1 MPRIKGLN
9 INMNSMTA
17 LKSRELIVSE
27 VAENLIASEIIKIAN
42 EVNEKIKK
50 GEKIYNLTIGDFNS
64 NIFPIP
70 QGLKAEIIKAYEN
83 NQTNYP
89 QANGIPELRKSVSYY
104 LKRKGNLD
112 YNENQILISA
122 GARPLIYATFTAL
135 LDKGDTVIYPVP
147 SWNNNHY
154 THLSSCK
161 KVELE
166 TTPEN
171 KFMPSA
177 NDLKPYLSEAT
188 LIALCSPLNP
198 TGTMFS
204 KEGLEEICDLIL
216 EENASREE
224 GRKPLYLMYD
234 QIYWGLTMS
243 GNKHYDPVSLRPEMR
258 NYTIYVDGISK
269 AFASTGVR
277 VGWAFG
283 PQKIIDKMRALLSH
297 VGAWSPKAEQVAT
310 AKFLERED
318 ETNQYLEW
326 INKSVAERLA
336 GFYNG
341 FQSLKNEGF
350 AVDAIAPQGAMY
362 LTVQFSLH
370 GYKTAQGK
378 KLATTQDITSYLL
391 DEAKTALVPFYAFGT
406 SPESNWYRL
415 SIGTIKTEE
424 IEQVIAQLRL
434 ALSKLNKG

>member
-1 MPRIKGLN
+1 M
-9 INMNSMTA
+9 MNSMTVA
-17 LKSRELIVSE
+17 NTRPLIVSE

-42 EVNEKIKK
+42 EVNEKIKG
-50 GEKIYNLTIGDFNS
+50 GEKIHNLTIGDFNS

-70 QGLKAEIIKAYEN
+70 DGLKAEIIKAYEN

-89 QANGIPELRKSVSYY
+89 AANGIAELRKAVSKY

-112 YNENQILISA
+112 YNENQVLIAA
-122 GARPLIYATFTAL
+122 GARPVIYATFTAL
-135 LDKGDTVIYPVP
+135 LDPGDTVIYPVP

-161 KVELE
+161 KVEIE
-166 TTPEN
+166 AKAEN

-177 NDLKPYLSEAT
+177 KDIKPHLKEAT

-198 TGTMFS
+198 TGTMFT
-204 KEGLEEICDLIL
+204 KEGLEQICDLIL
-216 EENASREE
+216 EENATREE

-243 GNKHYDPVSLRPEMR
+243 GNKHYDPVGLRPEMR
-258 NYTIYVDGISK
+258 NYTIYIDGISK

-277 VGWAFG
+277 VGWTFG

-297 VGAWSPKAEQVAT
+297 VGAWAPKAEQVAT
-310 AKFLERED
+310 AVFLEHENEVD
-318 ETNQYLEW
+318 EYLTW
-326 INKSVAERLA
+326 INKNVSERLA

-341 FQSLKNEGF
+341 FQQLKAEGF
-350 AVDAIAPQGAMY
+350 EVDAIAPQGAMY

-370 GYKTAQGK
+370 GYKTETGK
-378 KLATTQDITSYLL
+378 KLSTTQDITTYLL

-415 SIGTIKTEE
+415 SIGTVKTEDIE
-424 IEQVIAQLRL
+424 KVIEQLRV
-434 ALSKLNKG
+434 ALSKLSK

>member
-1 MPRIKGLN
+1 
-9 INMNSMTA
+9 MNTMAATST
-17 LKSRELIVSE
+17 RELIVSE

-42 EVNEKIKK
+42 EVNEKIKS

-64 NIFPIP
+64 TIFPIP
-70 QGLKAEIIKAYEN
+70 DGLKTEIIKAYEN

-89 QANGIPELRKSVSYY
+89 QANGIPELRKAVAKY
-104 LKRKGNLD
+104 LKRKGHLE

-161 KVELE
+161 KVEIE
-166 TTPEN
+166 TTADN

-188 LIALCSPLNP
+188 VVALCSPLNP

-216 EENASREE
+216 EENAKRDD

-234 QIYWGLTMS
+234 QIYWGLTMT

-258 NYTIYVDGISK
+258 NYTIYIDGISK

-297 VGAWSPKAEQVAT
+297 VGAWAPKAEQVAT
-310 AKFLERED
+310 AVFLEKENEVD
-318 ETNQYLEW
+318 AYSEW
-326 INKSVAERLA
+326 INKNVAERLA

-341 FQSLKNEGF
+341 FQALKNEGF

-362 LTVQFSLH
+362 LTVQFMLH
-370 GYKTAQGK
+370 GYKTETGK
-378 KLATTQDITSYLL
+378 TLETTQDITSYLL
-391 DEAKTALVPFYAFGT
+391 EEAKTALVPFYAFGT
-406 SPESNWYRL
+406 PTESNWYRL
-415 SIGTIKTEE
+415 SIGTVK
-424 IEQVIAQLRL
+424 IEDIEKVIGQLRI
-434 ALSKLNKG
+434 ALSKLSK

>member
-1 MPRIKGLN
+1 
-9 INMNSMTA
+9 MNTMAVPST
-17 LKSRELIVSE
+17 RELIVSE
-27 VAENLIASEIIKIAN
+27 VAENLIASEIIKISN
-42 EVNEKIKK
+42 EVNEKIKN

-64 NIFPIP
+64 GIFPIP
-70 QGLKAEIIKAYEN
+70 DGLKAEIIKAYEN

-89 QANGIPELRKSVSYY
+89 QANGIPELRKAVSKF
-104 LKRKGNLD
+104 LARKGHLE

-161 KVELE
+161 KVEIE
-166 TTPEN
+166 TTAEN

-177 NDLKPYLSEAT
+177 NDLKPHLSEAT
-188 LIALCSPLNP
+188 VVALCSPLNP

-204 KEGLEEICDLIL
+204 KEGLEQICDLIL
-216 EENASREE
+216 EENATREE

-234 QIYWGLTMS
+234 QIYWALTMT
-243 GNKHYDPVSLRPEMR
+243 GNKHYDPVSLRHEMR
-258 NYTIYVDGISK
+258 DYTIYIDGISK

-310 AKFLERED
+310 AVFLEKENEVD
-318 ETNQYLEW
+318 EYLTW
-326 INKSVAERLA
+326 INKNVSERLA

-341 FQSLKNEGF
+341 FQQLKAEGF
-350 AVDAIAPQGAMY
+350 EVDAIAPQGAMY
-362 LTVQFSLH
+362 LTVQFKLH
-370 GYKTAQGK
+370 GYKTEGAK
-378 KLATTQDITSYLL
+378 VLATTQDITSYLL

-406 SPESNWYRL
+406 SSESNWYRL
-415 SIGTIKTEE
+415 SIGTVKTED
-424 IEQVIAQLRL
+424 IEQIISQLRNAL
-434 ALSKLNKG
+434 AKLKKG

>member
-9 INMNSMTA
+9 TNMNSMTA

>member
-1 MPRIKGLN
+1 MTTTTPRK
-9 INMNSMTA
+9 
-17 LKSRELIVSE
+17 LIVSE
-27 VAENLIASEIIKIAN
+27 VAETLISSEIIKIAN

-70 QGLKAEIIKAYEN
+70 DGLKAEIIKAYED

-89 QANGIPELRKSVSYY
+89 AANGLAELRKAVSKYI
-104 LKRKGNLD
+104 KRRGGLN
-112 YNENQILISA
+112 YNENQILISG
-122 GARPLIYATFTAL
+122 GARPIIYATFTAL

-161 KVELE
+161 KVEIE
-166 TTPEN
+166 ATAEN
-171 KFMPSA
+171 KFMPLA
-177 NDLKPYLSEAT
+177 KDLIPHLPEAT

-216 EENASREE
+216 EENAKREE

-234 QIYWGLTMS
+234 QIYWGLTIS
-243 GNKHYDPVSLRPEMR
+243 GNQHHDPVSLRPEMS
-258 NYTIYVDGISK
+258 NYTIYIDGISK

-277 VGWAFG
+277 VGWTFG
-283 PQKIIDKMRALLSH
+283 PQKIIDKMRTLLTH
-297 VGAWSPKAEQVAT
+297 IGAWAPKAEQVAT
-310 AKFLERED
+310 AVFLERENEVD
-318 ETNQYLEW
+318 DYLAW
-326 INKSVAERLA
+326 INKNVSDRLA

-341 FQSLKNEGF
+341 FQQLKSEGF

-362 LTVQFSLH
+362 LTVQFALH
-370 GYKTAQGK
+370 GYKTENGK
-378 KLATTQDITSYLL
+378 ELVTTQDITHYLL
-391 DEAKTALVPFYAFGT
+391 EEAKTALVPFYAFGT
-406 SPESNWYRL
+406 STESSWYRL
-415 SIGTIKTEE
+415 SIGTVKIEE
-424 IEQVIAQLRL
+424 IETIIAQLKV
-434 ALSKLNKG
+434 ALSKLKK